1 MKTIDLSRLDLF
13 VAVAEMASFSRA
25 GDRMAVPK
33 ASVSRGIARLEAD
46 LGQQLFYRTT
56 RRVTLTRA
64 GHALYKRAAPQIVA
78 LRKAVTSLAE
88 EQEQPSGVLRIT
100 APNDLGTSFL
110 ADLTARFSAR
120 YPAVRLEL
128 ELTSRH
134 VDLVAEGFDV
144 ALRAAGRLA
153 DSSLIA
159 RKVSTVDIHL
169 FASPSYL
176 AQRGTPRTTRQ
187 LDGHDMV
194 QFRGFR
200 GPLRLRGPGHTVVCK
215 LAARIVADDLSF
227 VREALRAG
235 AGIGLLP
242 SFLARRDLASGT
254 LVRVL
259 PRYAAPQAT
268 LYLVHPAARHV
279 PLNVVAFR
287 DFVLQRLASE
297 PIGPQTGSDQG

>member
-13 VAVAEMASFSRA
+13 VAVAETASFSRA
-25 GDRMAVPK
+25 GTRMAVPK
-33 ASVSRGIARLEAD
+33 ATVSRGIARLEAD

-56 RRVTLTRA
+56 RRVTLTKA
-64 GHALYKRAAPQIVA
+64 GHALFKRAAPQIAA
-78 LRKAVTSLAE
+78 LRKVVNSVAADH
-88 EQEQPSGVLRIT
+88 EQPSGVLRIT

-110 ADLTARFSAR
+110 ADLAARFSAR

-134 VDLVAEGFDV
+134 VDLVAEGFDI

-153 DSSLIA
+153 DSSLVA
-159 RKVSTVDIHL
+159 RKVSNIDIHL
-169 FASPSYL
+169 FASPRYL
-176 AQRGTPRTTRQ
+176 AERGTPRTTRQ

-194 QFRGFR
+194 QFRAFR
-200 GPLRLRGPGHTVVCK
+200 GPLRLRGPGHAVVCK
-215 LAARIVADDLSF
+215 LAVRIVADDLAF
-227 VREALRAG
+227 VREALRVG

-242 SFLARRDLASGT
+242 SFLARDDLASGT

-279 PLNVVAFR
+279 PPTVIAFR
-287 DFVLQRLASE
+287 DFVLQRLASQ
-297 PIGPQTGSDQG
+297 PIGPKHEA